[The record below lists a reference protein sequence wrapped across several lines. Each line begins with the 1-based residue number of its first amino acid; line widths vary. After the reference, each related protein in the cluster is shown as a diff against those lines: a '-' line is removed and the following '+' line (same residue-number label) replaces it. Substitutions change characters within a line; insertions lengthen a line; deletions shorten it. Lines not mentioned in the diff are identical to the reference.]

1 MENTWSIDIEKLLEN
16 SRQNCVLLSKLH
28 KQEYL
33 YYKSYLKWF
42 KLPIIAISAINSV
55 ISLGLQPYLEQSY
68 ISALNSG
75 LSLICGII
83 TSTEIYLGI
92 TNRCENE
99 LDMSKSFYLL
109 SVDIFKMLSLDR
121 QNRNNDGSQF
131 LETTLNRY
139 CQLIEK
145 SNITAKKILDELQ
158 PLTND
163 MRNASNSLTSSQESV
178 IINI

>member
-1 MENTWSIDIEKLLEN
+1 METWSTDIEIILEN
-16 SRQNCVLLSKLH
+16 CRKNCVLLSKLH

-42 KLPIIAISAINSV
+42 KLPIIGISAINSV

-92 TNRCENE
+92 NTTCENE

-121 QNRNNDGSQF
+121 NNRTIDGSQF
-131 LETTLNRY
+131 LESTLNTY
-139 CQLIEK
+139 CHLMEQ
-145 SNITAKKILDELQ
+145 SNVTASKIKDELQ
-158 PLTND
+158 PLSNEI
-163 MRNASNSLTSSQESV
+163 RSASNSLTSSQESV

>member
-83 TSTEIYLGI
+83 TSCEIYLGI
-92 TNRCENE
+92 NTTCETN
-99 LDMSKSFYLL
+99 
-109 SVDIFKMLSLDR
+109 
-121 QNRNNDGSQF
+121 
-131 LETTLNRY
+131 
-139 CQLIEK
+139 
-145 SNITAKKILDELQ
+145 
-158 PLTND
+158 
-163 MRNASNSLTSSQESV
+163 
-178 IINI
+178 